1 MTSSNQAS
9 NEVIKNLRLSLSQ
22 KRCIFS
28 GFYGYSQQTI
38 INLNVDSPWTL
49 QYHYQIVRKLS
60 IKSNWLTLSLPEVK
74 VINVKLVFSNESTH
88 NCWCFVCNLILF
100 IMPRI
105 TWQNDYKNLPVV
117 PWSFFCELLLYVTY
131 DTLNWSLESTDL
143 KNNHFEANW
152 WSDRKLELI
161 CQ

>member
-1 MTSSNQAS
+1 MHVTSSNQAS

-60 IKSNWLTLSLPEVK
+60 IKPNWLTESLPEVK
-74 VINVKLVFSNESTH
+74 VISVKLAFSNESTH
-88 NCWCFVCNLILF
+88 NFWCFVCNLILL
-100 IMPRI
+100 IISVI
-105 TWQNDYKNLPVV
+105 TWQNDNKNLPIVS
-117 PWSFFCELLLYVTY
+117 WNFFCELLLYVTC
-131 DTLNWSLESTDL
+131 DTSNWSPEGSDL
-143 KNNHFEANW
+143 KNSHVKTNRS
-152 WSDRKLELI
+152 SDRKLK
-161 CQ
+161 